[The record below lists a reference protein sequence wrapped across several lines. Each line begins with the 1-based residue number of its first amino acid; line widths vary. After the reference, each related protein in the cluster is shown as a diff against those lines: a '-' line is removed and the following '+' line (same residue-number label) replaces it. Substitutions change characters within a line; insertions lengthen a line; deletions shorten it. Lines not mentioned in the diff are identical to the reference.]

1 MNAILILGGTGEAR
15 ELAGLL
21 HDAGIE
27 VITSLAGRVARPRL
41 PVGEVRIGGFGQY
54 ASGDGVAGLLEWL
67 QENTIRAV
75 VDATHPFAATITDH
89 AVAATDR
96 AGVPLLRLRRPDW
109 DPADFAGGD
118 RWHHVASIEAA
129 ARQVSRLT
137 TTGGR
142 ERVLLTTGRQ
152 DVSAFAG
159 IDSASFLIRVVDAP
173 TGPLPPRHE
182 ILRSRGPY
190 DADSE
195 RQLLTDNNIDVLVTK
210 NSGGALT
217 RAKLDVAGPLGIDI
231 VVVDRPTEPPAV
243 PSVTTAGDAFGWC
256 AGLPGRPG
264 SENPETGKRWG

>member
-1 MNAILILGGTGEAR
+1 MNAILILGGTGEGR

-27 VITSLAGRVARPRL
+27 VITSLAGRVAQPRL

-54 ASGDGVAGLLEWL
+54 ASGDGVTGLTNWL
-67 QENTIRAV
+67 RDNNIQAV
-75 VDATHPFAATITDH
+75 VDATHPFAATITH
-89 AVAATDR
+89 HSAEATRR
-96 AGVPLLRLRRPDW
+96 AGVPLLRLRRPAW
-109 DPADFAGGD
+109 DPADFPGGD

-129 ARQVSRLT
+129 AQLVSQLT

-142 ERVLLTTGRQ
+142 DQILLTTGRQ
-152 DVSAFAG
+152 DASAFAG

-195 RQLLTDNNIDVLVTK
+195 RQLLTDHHIDVLVTK

-217 RAKLDVAGPLGIDI
+217 RAKLDVAGQLDIDI
-231 VVVDRPTEPPAV
+231 VVVDRPTEPQMKFV
-243 PSVTTAGDAFGWC
+243 VDTATDAFTWC
-256 AGLPGRPG
+256 FR
-264 SENPETGKRWG
+264 NVD